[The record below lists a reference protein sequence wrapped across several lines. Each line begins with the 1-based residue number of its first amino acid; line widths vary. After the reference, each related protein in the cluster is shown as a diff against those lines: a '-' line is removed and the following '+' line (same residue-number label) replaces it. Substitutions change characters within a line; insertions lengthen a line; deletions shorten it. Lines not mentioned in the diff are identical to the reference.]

1 MSNKRLNCWEYMGC
15 GLEPGGVN
23 AGLNTICPAASDQSF
38 SGINSGKNAGRFCWA
53 VPNTLCLE
61 DQQGHYMEKRE
72 KCKECDFYHMV
83 LAEEGTRN
91 LRTKFL
97 RFVHCRQKESSL
109 LKRLRRT
116 IIKPGQRFVF
126 QGKEMDEAYII
137 RHGACIV
144 SVEKNGH
151 LYPVDHRS
159 EGDLVNMSAL
169 FTGEPSMAHVEA
181 ESEIDAW
188 VIKKSDFEDIPK
200 NDPDLWEFLTEI
212 VADRFDS
219 KRPISY
225 RTIGNY
231 LATDII
237 GRGGYSIVYRGKDLI
252 SGNPVA
258 IKMMRHHMVLDSD
271 FLEKLKK
278 EAHIVDML
286 KHGNIIKVYDMV
298 ERYRT
303 IFIIMEYLEGESI
316 LEIIQ
321 RHKIISLPRA
331 INYLIQTCQAIHY
344 AYCSGILHKDINLGN
359 LMIVENDRVK
369 LVDFGLACSIHE
381 DDDLFDGAYPYLAP
395 ELLKGERA
403 SLQSEIYSLGISAFE
418 MVTGQRPY
426 PEEDSALFTKMRCE
440 EEIPNPKQIV
450 PDLPW
455 GLNQF
460 IVKACKIDP
469 AQRFANMTE
478 ALELLKSV
486 KGCS

>member
-1 MSNKRLNCWEYMGC
+1 MGC

-23 AGLNTICPAASDQSF
+23 AGLGKICPAASDQSF

-53 VPNTLCLE
+53 VPNTLCLK
-61 DQQGHYMEKRE
+61 DRQGHYLEKRE

-97 RFVHCRQKESSL
+97 RFVHCRQKESSF
-109 LKRLRRT
+109 LKQLRRT
-116 IIKPGQRFVF
+116 LIKPGKRFVF

-137 RHGACIV
+137 RQGACIV
-144 SVEKNGH
+144 LVEKNGR

-188 VIKKSDFEDIPK
+188 VIKRSEFEDIPK

-212 VADRFDS
+212 VANRFDS
-219 KRPISY
+219 KRPTSY

-237 GRGGYSIVYRGKDLI
+237 GRGGYSIVYRGKDLV

-258 IKMMRHHMVLDSD
+258 IKMMRHHLVLDSD
-271 FLEKLKK
+271 FLARLKK

-286 KHGNIIKVYDMV
+286 AHGNIIKVYDMV

-321 RHKIISLPRA
+321 RHKTISPPKA
-331 INYLIQTCQAIHY
+331 INYLVQTCQAIHY
-344 AYCSGILHKDINLGN
+344 AYCSGILHKDINPGN
-359 LMIVENDRVK
+359 LMIVEDDRVK

-381 DDDLFDGAYPYLAP
+381 DDDIFDGAYPYLAP

-426 PEEDSALFTKMRCE
+426 PEEDSVLFTRMRCE
-440 EEIPNPKQIV
+440 KEIPNPEQIV
-450 PDLPW
+450 PELPR

-469 AQRFANMTE
+469 AQRFKNMTE
-478 ALELLKSV
+478 ALELLKR
-486 KGCS
+486 

>member
-1 MSNKRLNCWEYMGC
+1 MSDKRLNCWEYMGC
-15 GLEPGGVN
+15 GLEPGGLN
-23 AGLNTICPAASDQSF
+23 AGLDKICPAALDQSF

-53 VPNTLCLE
+53 VPGTLCLK
-61 DQQGHYMEKRE
+61 DQQGHYLEKRE
-72 KCKECDFYHMV
+72 KCKACDFYHMV

-97 RFVHCRQKESSL
+97 RFVHCRQKESSF
-109 LKRLRRT
+109 LKRLQRT
-116 IIKPGQRFVF
+116 LIKPGKRFVF
-126 QGKEMDEAYII
+126 QGKVMDEAYII
-137 RHGACIV
+137 RQGACIV
-144 SVEKNGH
+144 LVEKNGH

-188 VIKKSDFEDIPK
+188 VIQKSEFEDIPK
-200 NDPDLWEFLTEI
+200 KDPDLWEFLTEI

-219 KRPISY
+219 KRPTSY

-231 LATDII
+231 LATDIV
-237 GRGGYSIVYRGKDLI
+237 GRGGYSIVYKGKDLI

-271 FLEKLKK
+271 FLARLKK

-286 KHGNIIKVYDMV
+286 RHENIIKVYDMV

-303 IFIIMEYLEGESI
+303 LFIIMEYLEGESI

-321 RHKIISLPRA
+321 RHKTISPAMA
-331 INYLIQTCQAIHY
+331 INYLIQTCQAIHH
-344 AYCSGILHKDINLGN
+344 AYSNGILHKDINPGN
-359 LMIVENDRVK
+359 LMIVEKDRVK
-369 LVDFGLACSIHE
+369 LVDFGLACAIHE
-381 DDDLFDGAYPYLAP
+381 DDDIFDGAYPYLAP
-395 ELLKGERA
+395 ELLKGESA
-403 SLQSEIYSLGISAFE
+403 DLQSEIYSLGISAFE

-426 PEEDSALFTKMRCE
+426 PEEDSAFFTRIRCE
-440 EEIPNPKQIV
+440 REIPNPKQIV
-450 PDLPW
+450 PDLSW

-478 ALELLKSV
+478 AVQLLKRS
-486 KGCS
+486 